1 MRPVDAHFPV
11 EPVLLTS
18 QAARCYKIERA
29 LRRNGCV
36 AFSKLR
42 ELVGVSPATLKRDI
56 HYMRRALEAPLCYDA
71 SQNGYHLAD
80 EWPGLLSKVAE
91 EAQLVEAGLLA
102 CVH

>member
-1 MRPVDAHFPV
+1 MRPVEPLYPV

-18 QAARCYKIERA
+18 QAARCYLIERA

-36 AFSKLR
+36 AFNKLR
-42 ELVGVSPATLKRDI
+42 DLVGVSPATLKRDI
-56 HYMRRALEAPLCYDA
+56 QYMRRALEAPLRYDA

-80 EWPGLLSKVAE
+80 EWPGLLSKVEE
-91 EAQLVEAGLLA
+91 EARLVEAGLVA